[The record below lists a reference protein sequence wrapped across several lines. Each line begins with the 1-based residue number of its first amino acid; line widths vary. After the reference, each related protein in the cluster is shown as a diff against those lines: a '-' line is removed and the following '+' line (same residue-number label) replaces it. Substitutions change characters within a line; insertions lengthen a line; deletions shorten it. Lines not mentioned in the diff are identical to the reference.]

1 MSLTR
6 EDVTYVANLARLEF
20 SEDEVIALA
29 DQLGAVLDYAET
41 LSGWTPLKLKP
52 PNMCWRF
59 RMSFGRMKSNPV

>member
-20 SEDEVIALA
+20 SEDEVTALA
-29 DQLGAVLDYAET
+29 EQLGAVLNYAET
-41 LSGWTPLKLKP
+41 SAAWIPLKLRP

-59 RMSFGRMKSNPV
+59 RMSFGRTKSSPA